1 MRTRLAI
8 VVGLASF
15 AGMLPGEEPRPLP
28 PLAEVSLIRVGTPNG
43 WWLSIRRNGSGSVNF
58 GSGGGDVAAV
68 NGRAFDFPAV
78 YASLAAEVHPEGN
91 MGDSFSIAFLRSNGG
106 ATVSQFSDR
115 ADIVGALF
123 STAREHWLPVNKQ
136 RFEELWSTQPPVPKK

>member
-8 VVGLASF
+8 LICLASCNG
-15 AGMLPGEEPRPLP
+15 ALSGEEPRPLP
-28 PLAEVSLIRVGTPNG
+28 ALAEVSVIRLGTPNG
-43 WWLSIRRNGSGSVNF
+43 WWLSIRRNGSGGLIY
-58 GSGGGDVAAV
+58 GSSGGDVAAV

-78 YASLAAEVHPEGN
+78 YTSLSAVVHPEGN
-91 MGDSFSIAFLRSNGG
+91 MSDSFSVAFLRSDGH
-106 ATVSQFSDR
+106 ATVSQFTDR

-123 STAREHWLPVNKQ
+123 SAAKEHWVPVDKQ